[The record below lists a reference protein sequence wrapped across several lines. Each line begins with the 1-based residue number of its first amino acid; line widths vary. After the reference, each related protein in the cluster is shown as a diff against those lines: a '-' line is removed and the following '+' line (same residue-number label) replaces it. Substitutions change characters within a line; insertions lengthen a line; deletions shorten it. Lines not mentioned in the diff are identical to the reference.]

1 MHSKAFENSQNSRLF
16 LYIGVGLILLALV
29 SSLLTTQVNVQ
40 NPEYPHYEDFPTGF
54 LFFAPVIGSYG
65 LTSLALGIT
74 EVSASKKEHLLF
86 FLPILGLIYIWTLLV
101 VGNVIWN
108 IIRLGFDYYP
118 LWWLYLIIHLIP
130 SITISLIAFL
140 NFAKRDYLSTILKK
154 KATRT
159 ASLGLIVTV
168 PLVSA
173 AVLWILLTST

>member
-1 MHSKAFENSQNSRLF
+1 
-16 LYIGVGLILLALV
+16 
-29 SSLLTTQVNVQ
+29 VNVQ
-40 NPEYPHYEDFPTGF
+40 NPEYPHYEPFPTGF
-54 LFFAPVIGSYG
+54 LFLAPIIGSYG
-65 LTSLALGIT
+65 SASIALGVT
-74 EVSASKKEHLLF
+74 EISTSKKEHLLF
-86 FLPILGLIYIWTLLV
+86 FSPILALIYIWTSII
-101 VGNVIWN
+101 VGSVIWS
-108 IIRLGFDYYP
+108 ISRLGFDYYP